1 MRDSSNFDDPKGINE
16 KRGGFFDDKVSPVG
30 NPQSCLC
37 GKSNS
42 AVSGNV
48 ISIVCS
54 YVYLYKVYPLLH
66 PRWSDHKFQLPN
78 RIYTPPS
85 IRFYAT
91 NLRSTLSFSLCLSS
105 LIGCLPLILPI
116 HRIPVHNVHL
126 GERLRHPFLPRF
138 PTFFFFI

>member
-54 YVYLYKVYPLLH
+54 YVYLYKVLQLFD
-66 PRWSDHKFQLPN
+66 PRLSDYKIQLPN
-78 RIYTPPS
+78 RVLFRP
-85 IRFYAT
+85 
-91 NLRSTLSFSLCLSS
+91 
-105 LIGCLPLILPI
+105 
-116 HRIPVHNVHL
+116 HQ
-126 GERLRHPFLPRF
+126 
-138 PTFFFFI
+138 

>member
-54 YVYLYKVYPLLH
+54 YVYLYKVLQTIFNIF
-66 PRWSDHKFQLPN
+66 KFD
-78 RIYTPPS
+78 I
-85 IRFYAT
+85 
-91 NLRSTLSFSLCLSS
+91 NLFPTLESSTLFFDTISTFA
-105 LIGCLPLILPI
+105 IDKF
-116 HRIPVHNVHL
+116 NVQQNI
-126 GERLRHPFLPRF
+126 RDNSP
-138 PTFFFFI
+138 